1 MNRVKPDLREMR
13 RLLQG
18 HQWSELAEWGDA
30 VRALAD
36 LSDEQIDLLAT
47 PDGANGDA
55 ALNTGRIMGN
65 AAMVAPGADPDAD
78 RADGADG
85 ADERIPIGA

>member
-1 MNRVKPDLREMR
+1 MNTVKPDLREMR

-55 ALNTGRIMGN
+55 AFNTGRIKEN
-65 AAMVAPGADPDAD
+65 PDVVAPEADPDAD
-78 RADGADG
+78 RADCAG
-85 ADERIPIGA
+85 ERIPIGA

>member
-1 MNRVKPDLREMR
+1 MNTVKPDLREMR
-13 RLLQG
+13 RLLHG
-18 HQWSELAEWGDA
+18 HQWSELADWGDA

-55 ALNTGRIMGN
+55 ALNTVRIKEN
-65 AAMVAPGADPDAD
+65 VAVVAPGTDPDAD
-78 RADGADG
+78 RADF